1 MVKLTLVHLLSMTCG
16 AQRDPWSESF
26 LRTTSVCK
34 LPSPCFHS
42 LSALSVPFS
51 PSQPWSTRRQV
62 ALLASLLLHAP
73 AYLHLASLRLFL
85 AQIRRLLLLLL
96 PLPGPWCGLPPCRRR
111 LGGASSS
118 CHGGMPCCCGIPSQL
133 KSDKII
139 ETNYIR
145 TNYIRTWAVLRYFIA
160 LRTLSNS
167 IPLVICDS
175 RCAAS

>member
-34 LPSPCFHS
+34 LPSPRFHS

-118 CHGGMPCCCGIPSQL
+118 CHGGMPALLLRHPITIKIGQNYRNKLYTDKLYTYMGRVKIFYSSPHAEQL
-133 KSDKII
+133 
-139 ETNYIR
+139 
-145 TNYIRTWAVLRYFIA
+145 
-160 LRTLSNS
+160 NS
-167 IPLVICDS
+167 AGDM
-175 RCAAS
+175 